1 MKVSIITVAL
11 NNAEYIETCIQSVIN
26 QDYENIE
33 YIVIDGGSTD
43 GTLDILGKYGF
54 RISRL
59 VSEPDEGMYDA
70 LNKGLRLASGAIV
83 GLLHADDIF
92 AHDLVL
98 SKVAA
103 IFHDTQ
109 VASCYG
115 DLLYVSR
122 NDPTRVVRYW
132 KSGPYSPRRFYRG
145 WMPPHPTF
153 FVKRPI
159 YEKYGMFNLALG
171 SAADYELMLRFLLKN
186 SITCTYIP
194 EILVKMRTGGQSN
207 ASLRNRIRAHC
218 MDRRAW
224 QVNGLRPY
232 PWTLLCKPL
241 SKIWQYIRKPL

>member
-1 MKVSIITVAL
+1 MKVSIITVSL

-33 YIVIDGGSTD
+33 YIVIDGDSTD
-43 GTLDILGKYGF
+43 GTLDTLGKYGS

-59 VSEPDEGMYDA
+59 VSEPDNGMYDA
-70 LNKGLRLASGAIV
+70 LNKGLCLASGEIV

-92 AHDLVL
+92 AHANVL
-98 SKVAA
+98 SKVAT
-103 IFHDTQ
+103 ILRDPQ
-109 VASCYG
+109 VDACYG

-122 NDPTRVVRYW
+122 NDSNQIVRYW
-132 KSGPYSPRRFYRG
+132 KSGPYNPRRFYRG
-145 WMPPHPTF
+145 WMPPHPAF
-153 FVKRPI
+153 FVKRSI
-159 YEKYGMFNLALG
+159 CEKYGMFNLALG

-194 EILVKMRTGGQSN
+194 EVLVKMRTGGQSN
-207 ASLRNRIRAHC
+207 ASLRNRIRAHR
-218 MDRRAW
+218 MDRHAW

-241 SKIWQYIRKPL
+241 SKIVQYFGKPL